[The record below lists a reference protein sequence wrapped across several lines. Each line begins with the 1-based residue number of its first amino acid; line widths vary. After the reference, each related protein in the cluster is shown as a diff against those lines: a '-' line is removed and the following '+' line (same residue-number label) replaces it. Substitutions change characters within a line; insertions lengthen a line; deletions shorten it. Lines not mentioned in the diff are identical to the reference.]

1 MAKIHSKNTVV
12 TVDSDDLSA
21 YTNTS
26 EYTRTGDEHD
36 TTTYGP
42 DDART
47 FSKGLT
53 NGQFTMGGFYDSTA
67 STGPRAVLDPLVDS
81 DVVTVVRR
89 PEGTGSGRPQDSF
102 SGLCTEY
109 KESSPVADFV
119 TWTASFRIS
128 GVVTST
134 AQGA

>member
-1 MAKIHSKNTVV
+1 MAKVHSKRTVV
-12 TVDSDDLSA
+12 TVDGDDLSQ

-47 FSKGLT
+47 FDKGLT

-81 DVVTVVRR
+81 GAVTVVRR
-89 PEGTGSGRPQDSF
+89 PQGTGAGLPQDSF

-109 KESSPVADFV
+109 KESSPVADYI
-119 TWTASFRIS
+119 TWTATFRIS
-128 GVVTST
+128 GVVNSA

>member
-1 MAKIHSKNTVV
+1 
-12 TVDSDDLSA
+12 
-21 YTNTS
+21 
-26 EYTRTGDEHD
+26 
-36 TTTYGP
+36 
-42 DDART
+42 
-47 FSKGLT
+47 
-53 NGQFTMGGFYDSTA
+53 
-67 STGPRAVLDPLVDS
+67 
-81 DVVTVVRR
+81 VVRR

-134 AQGA
+134 TQGA